1 MPQSQNLI
9 LNALPADVF
18 AALQPDIRES
28 NLSFEQVLCQTR
40 QAVVDVHFPNSA
52 VVSLVTR
59 LQDGRM
65 IEAAMVG
72 RDGVV
77 NGTCVLNG
85 RVSLHE
91 CVVQV
96 AGTSSAISPGVLH
109 SAARKF
115 ESLHSM
121 IIRHEQ
127 VLLSQAMQS
136 AACNASHTVEERLA
150 RWLLRLRDLTRSE
163 QLTLTQEYLAQL
175 LGVRRTTVSLVAGN
189 LQRAGLISYR
199 RGHIKLMDVEALK
212 DASCECYE
220 KVRVDY
226 ELLGERGI

>member
-9 LNALPADVF
+9 LNALPTDVF
-18 AALQPDIRES
+18 AALKPGIRE
-28 NLSFEQVLCQTR
+28 LHFSFEQVLCLIGQR
-40 QAVVDVHFPNSA
+40 VQDAHFPHSA

-59 LQDGRM
+59 LEDGGRV
-65 IEAAMVG
+65 EAAMVG

-77 NGTCVLNG
+77 NGASALDG

-91 CVVQV
+91 TVVQV
-96 AGTSSAISPGVLH
+96 AGTSTAISCDVLH
-109 SAARKF
+109 SVAKEF
-115 ESLHSM
+115 QPLQSI

-127 VLLSQAMQS
+127 VLLAQAMQS

-150 RWLLRLRDLTRSE
+150 RWLLRLHVLTQSD

-175 LGVRRTTVSLVAGN
+175 LGVRRTTVSLVASH
-189 LQRAGLISYR
+189 LQRAGLIHYR
-199 RGHIKLMDVEALK
+199 RGHIKIMDVEALK

-220 KVRVDY
+220 KVQSDY
-226 ELLGERGI
+226 KLLPGAA